1 MSRLRTLRERAG
13 LTQQELAARAGVSR
27 QLVGA
32 VETGRHQPRVDAAL
46 ALARALET
54 DVATLFTSDRDAVD
68 VATGMPPEP
77 GAIVRV
83 ARVGDRLVTTP
94 ARVVASGFESADAV
108 VGKSGAVAAEVDGG
122 FVVAGCEPAL
132 LTLEQLL
139 RERGVAASA
148 VSVSSAV
155 AHESFLAGRS
165 HAAVIHGAASWTR
178 GEPGPDVIVYRLAT
192 WRVGICA
199 PPDAASGWQQIALEG
214 DAAVIQRE
222 PGAGV
227 QRSFLAARSA
237 EAPPGPVVASHI
249 EAASRSMATGRPAVT
264 IEPAALAVG
273 AVFHPLDLHT
283 SELWIRSGWADAPA
297 TRLALELLASSQLTR
312 QLHAVG
318 GYDLAQWGERVA

>member
-1 MSRLRTLRERAG
+1 MSRVRRLRERAG

-46 ALARALET
+46 ALARALES
-54 DVATLFTSDRDAVD
+54 DVASLFTPTLAAVD
-68 VATGMPPEP
+68 VATGEAPGP

-94 ARVVASGFESADAV
+94 ARVVGSGFESADAIAGEGGEV
-108 VGKSGAVAAEVDGG
+108 SAHVDGG

-139 RERGVAASA
+139 RERGVAAAS

-155 AHESFLAGRS
+155 ALEAFVGGRT
-165 HAAVIHGAASWTR
+165 HAAVLHGAESWPR
-178 GEPGPDVIVYRLAT
+178 REPGSDVIVRRLAT

-199 PPDAASGWQQIALEG
+199 PPDAPTGWQQRALESN
-214 DAAVIQRE
+214 APVIQRE

-227 QRSFLAARSA
+227 QRSFLAARLA
-237 EAPPGPVVASHI
+237 ESPPGPVVASHV
-249 EAASRSMATGRPAVT
+249 EAASRSVATGLPAVT

-283 SELWIRSGWADAPA
+283 SELWIHTEWADAPA
-297 TRLALELLASSQLTR
+297 ADLALELLAGRRLMQHLR
-312 QLHAVG
+312 AVG